1 MALRKVKTLFV
12 DDTGRLIADLE
23 CGRRSIIGITLKA
36 NGTPDGVPGLNHDGR
51 IPASFMPH
59 SSASKADVEE
69 TRIRLTRACLRL
81 LATQNK
87 DGGWEWM
94 NPDTNPNHGI
104 PSPATTLGVTC
115 QGILDCF
122 QIGAQSRCLKAC
134 ESAYD
139 AIWVNSKDPS
149 PSKHRVRGPDIGFMV
164 ALSQATGITEYAD
177 FAKARWISA
186 RAEFGGGSATSF
198 AEFIRDIRKSQNLPA
213 IISWDINLYIQS
225 LLALESYF
233 PGQGFAA
240 EAKEM
245 AEVIY
250 TSLYVAPVD
259 FDITDDTLNEFWN
272 GISGAM
278 EAFEMTDLHLE
289 ESEALITQLMGGQE
303 DDGHWP
309 GIVDGSDLQTTA
321 YACLALMNVEE
332 DRPVVSAMNFIV
344 TNQLANG
351 GWLYDGGENTEVT
364 SEVMQAIY
372 HFIF

>member
-1 MALRKVKTLFV
+1 MALRKVKVLFV
-12 DDTGRLIADLE
+12 DDEGRLVADIE
-23 CGRRSIIGITLKA
+23 GGRRSIIGITLQE
-36 NGTPDGVPGLNHDGR
+36 NGSPVGVPPLNGEGR
-51 IPASFMPH
+51 IPPSYLPH
-59 SSASKADVEE
+59 SLASKADVEE
-69 TRIRLTRACLRL
+69 TRIRLTRAGLRL

-104 PSPATTLGVTC
+104 PSPVNTLGVTC
-115 QGILDCF
+115 HGILDCYR
-122 QIGAQSRCLKAC
+122 IGAQSRCLKAC
-134 ESAYD
+134 ESVFD
-139 AIWVNSKDPS
+139 AMWVNAQDPN
-149 PSKHRVRGPDIGFMV
+149 PSKHRVRGPDIGFLV
-164 ALSQATGITEYAD
+164 ALSQATGIAEYAA
-177 FAKARWISA
+177 FASIRWASA
-186 RAEFGGGSATSF
+186 RAEFGGGTATGF
-198 AEFIRDIRKSQNLPA
+198 AEFIRDIRKGQNLPA

-225 LLALESYF
+225 LLALDSYY
-233 PGQGFAA
+233 PDQGFAA

-250 TSLYVAPVD
+250 TSLYVPPVD

-278 EAFEMTDLHLE
+278 DAFEMTDLHLE
-289 ESEALITQLMGGQE
+289 ESEALITQLKGGQE

-321 YACLALMNVEE
+321 YACLALINAEE

-344 TNQLANG
+344 TNQLPNG

-372 HFIF
+372 RFIF